1 MNALEAAARAM
12 CVAGGFD
19 PDEMMSND
27 GPRWR
32 YYVPSARAALAAYF
46 REMAVSEAVVDVGL
60 LEYEGEYALSNPFLR
75 TGMESAATAMC
86 AAHADELEKEKP

>member
-1 MNALEAAARAM
+1 MSALEAAARAM

-46 REMAVSEAVVDVGL
+46 REMAVSEAMEKAGSTEL
-60 LEYEGEYALSNPFLR
+60 TGIPFIGADRLR
-75 TGMESAATAMC
+75 IAFKAMSAKLA
-86 AAHADELEKEKP
+86 EEIQ

>member
-32 YYVPSARAALAAYF
+32 YYVDGLTPTIAAYF
-46 REMAVSEAVVDVGL
+46 REMVVSE
-60 LEYEGEYALSNPFLR
+60 
-75 TGMESAATAMC
+75 TMESAGFGECCGFWPDEQCKEFMPEILKAAPR
-86 AAHADELEKEKP
+86 AHADELEKEKP

>member
-1 MNALEAAARAM
+1 MSALEAAARAM

-46 REMAVSEAVVDVGL
+46 REMAVVDVGL
-60 LEYEGEYALSNPFLR
+60 LEYEGEYA
-75 TGMESAATAMC
+75 
-86 AAHADELEKEKP
+86 DELEKEKP